1 MSGIVPKGP
10 SEQLEEHKDEP
21 NRKYPAGGTM
31 KSPPVPPLPRAPLK
45 SKLNLGV
52 GEREPVVTLFVGT
65 ENEKWSVPHV
75 PEAPVTPQDPKLNK
89 GRGERILVSA
99 LIVVAVSKV
108 TMLSR
113 LSGIA
118 VVVST
123 VSKVPRLSKLSVD
136 SVRLQE
142 TPRKEASSEESELY
156 GVAWLRPSLNQ
167 SSVNESRPS
176 YLKQKNSRRAP
187 HKDRMMRCV
196 TTLTR
201 MSESSR

>member
-1 MSGIVPKGP
+1 
-10 SEQLEEHKDEP
+10 
-21 NRKYPAGGTM
+21 M
-31 KSPPVPPLPRAPLK
+31 KSPPVPALPRAPLK

-52 GEREPVVTLFVGT
+52 GESEPVVTLFVGT
-65 ENEKWSVPHV
+65 ENEKWSFPHV
-75 PEAPVTPQDPKLNK
+75 PDAPVTPQDPKLNK

-123 VSKVPRLSKLSVD
+123 VSRVPRLSKLAVD

-142 TPRKEASSEESELY
+142 MPRKVVSSDESELY
-156 GVAWLRPSLNQ
+156 GVAWLPTSLNLPRN
-167 SSVNESRPS
+167 VN
-176 YLKQKNSRRAP
+176 
-187 HKDRMMRCV
+187 
-196 TTLTR
+196 
-201 MSESSR
+201 